1 MKYEIEY
8 FEVVER
14 INSITIEVE
23 DEDEGYE
30 IADILA
36 ERSGEFY
43 SLDDIFATLDEM
55 EVKVTESCRGAEQ
68 VTYEILP

>member
-8 FEVVER
+8 SEVVER

-36 ERSGEFY
+36 ERSGEFIHP
-43 SLDDIFATLDEM
+43 DDIFAVLGEM
-55 EVKVTESCRGAEQ
+55 DVKVIARCDGAEQ
-68 VTYEILP
+68 VTYEIL

>member
-8 FEVVER
+8 SEVVER

-36 ERSGEFY
+36 ERSVDFY
-43 SLDDIFATLDEM
+43 HPDDIFEALNEM
-55 EVKVTESCRGAEQ
+55 DVKVAESSRGAEQ
-68 VTYEILP
+68 VTYEIL